1 MYSAAARMAGASFYN
16 NPRGLV
22 STDTSLNDL
31 HRELAAVGPE
41 LAHGGDFL
49 RGVLSGCGDCIK
61 ILDPDGRL
69 RFMSEGGK
77 RVMEV
82 EDFSALQ
89 GCPWPDFW
97 TGEGHAQATRAIA
110 EARAGRTAR
119 FRNEA
124 NTAKGTP
131 RYWDVQVSPIRDNA
145 GSVTHLLSI
154 SRDVTE
160 EWKAEEIQR
169 ENIARA
175 KFLSEELVHRVKNTL
190 ATVLALA
197 NQTFK
202 GEQFKEQRAV
212 FNGRIQTL
220 SDAYNLLT
228 EHSWTA
234 TSIRAVVEG
243 ALAPF
248 RTGTGRIAIDGP
260 DLEIKPAQA
269 LTLALAINELATN
282 ATKYG
287 ALSAPGGTV
296 SLAWSTDSGL
306 RLEWSEA
313 GGPAVTP
320 PTRAGFGSRLIKT
333 LLAKDFGGTVD
344 LRYEPGGVICRLD
357 APRP

>member
-1 MYSAAARMAGASFYN
+1 
-16 NPRGLV
+16 V
-22 STDTSLNDL
+22 STETSLTDL
-31 HRELAAVGPE
+31 HRELAEVGPE
-41 LAHGGDFL
+41 LAAGGDFL

-61 ILDPDGRL
+61 ILDLDGRL
-69 RFMSEGGK
+69 RFMSEGGR

-82 EDFSALQ
+82 ADFSALQ

-97 TGEGHAQATRAIA
+97 AGEGNIQAAHAVA

-124 NTAKGTP
+124 NTAKGNP
-131 RYWDVQVSPIRDNA
+131 RYWDVQVSPIKDSGGN
-145 GSVTHLLSI
+145 VTHLLSI
-154 SRDVTE
+154 SRDITE
-160 EWKAEEIQR
+160 EWKAAEIQK
-169 ENIARA
+169 ESIARS

-202 GEQFKEQRAV
+202 GDQFKEQRTI

-234 TSIRAVVEG
+234 TSMRAVVEG

-248 RTGTGRIAIDGP
+248 RTGTGRITISGP

-287 ALSAPGGTV
+287 ALSAPGGIV
-296 SLAWSTDSGL
+296 GLVWSIDSML
-306 RLEWSEA
+306 RLEWIET

-320 PTRAGFGSRLIKT
+320 PARAGFGSRLIKT
-333 LLAKDFGGTVD
+333 LLAKDFGGAVELNYD
-344 LRYEPGGVICRLD
+344 PAGVTCRLD

>member
-1 MYSAAARMAGASFYN
+1 
-16 NPRGLV
+16 V
-22 STDTSLNDL
+22 STETSLNDL
-31 HRELAAVGPE
+31 HRELRTLGPE
-41 LAHGGDFL
+41 LAGGGDFL

-61 ILDPDGRL
+61 ILDLDGRL
-69 RFMSEGGK
+69 QFMSEGGK

-97 TGEGHAQATRAIA
+97 AGEGNMQASDAVA
-110 EARAGRTAR
+110 EARAGRPAR
-119 FRNEA
+119 FRNHA
-124 NTAKGTP
+124 NTAKGNP
-131 RYWDVQVSPIRDNA
+131 RYWDVQVSPIRDSGGN
-145 GSVTHLLSI
+145 VTHLLSI
-154 SRDVTE
+154 SRDITE
-160 EWKAEEIQR
+160 EWKAAEIQK
-169 ENIARA
+169 ESIARS

-202 GEQFKEQRAV
+202 GEQFKEQRNI

-234 TSIRAVVEG
+234 TSMRAVVEG

-248 RTGTGRIAIDGP
+248 HNGAGRVAISGP

-269 LTLALAINELATN
+269 LTLALAINELSTN

-287 ALSAPGGTV
+287 ALSVPHGSV
-296 SLAWSTDSGL
+296 SLAWTIDPAL
-306 RLEWSEA
+306 RLEWIER
-313 GGPAVTP
+313 GGPAVIP
-320 PTRAGFGSRLIKT
+320 PARIGFGSKLIKT

-344 LRYEPGGVICRLD
+344 LAYDPAGVTCRLD